1 MRSSPGARSS
11 FEAGAEECKP
21 LSFLPV
27 RAVPLG
33 PGWAA
38 HIVPSR
44 VLPMTVGLFDRFED
58 FDRRLS
64 ELRSFL

>member
-1 MRSSPGARSS
+1 
-11 FEAGAEECKP
+11 
-21 LSFLPV
+21 
-27 RAVPLG
+27 
-33 PGWAA
+33 
-38 HIVPSR
+38 